1 MFKAIRLIPDSPN
14 INFLK
19 IRYPMMMIS
28 GILVLTSLVLC
39 FKPGLNFGIDFKG
52 GILIEARF
60 KDTPNIPDLR
70 KELNGL
76 GIGDITLQQVGTDVS
91 DVMLR
96 IPQPATGDSGNQTDI
111 QTVRGHF
118 GDRVAEYRR
127 IEAVGPQVG
136 GELVKTSIYAVLMSI
151 GGTLAYLWFRFDRGF
166 SIAAIVCLVHDVM
179 MTLGFFAVTQLDFDL
194 STVAAVLLISGYSL
208 NDTVVVFDRIREDQ
222 RKYKSKS
229 LLETAHI
236 AINETLFRTMMTSC
250 TTLLVLISLFIFGGA
265 VIRSFTSALLF
276 GIVIGTYSSIYIAT
290 PIWMMIDRKREA

>member
-1 MFKAIRLIPDSPN
+1 MFKPIRLIPDSPN

-19 IRYPMMMIS
+19 IRYPMMIVS

-70 KELNGL
+70 KELNTL
-76 GIGDITLQQVGTDVS
+76 GIGDITLQQVGADAS

-96 IPQPATGDSGNQTDI
+96 IPQPSTGDTGNQTDI
-111 QTVRGHF
+111 KTVRDHF

-166 SIAAIVCLVHDVM
+166 SIAAVVCLVHDVM
-179 MTLGFFAVTQLDFDL
+179 LTLGFFAVTQLDFDL
-194 STVAAVLLISGYSL
+194 STVAAVRCSHGHAGS
-208 NDTVVVFDRIREDQ
+208 
-222 RKYKSKS
+222 
-229 LLETAHI
+229 
-236 AINETLFRTMMTSC
+236 
-250 TTLLVLISLFIFGGA
+250 
-265 VIRSFTSALLF
+265 
-276 GIVIGTYSSIYIAT
+276 
-290 PIWMMIDRKREA
+290 P